1 MRTAISVALL
11 AFVMAVLA
19 ACGEHRTA
27 AEKPAASPS
36 VIEPQLKALEK
47 AKGVEQTLAD
57 QAEAQRKAIEEAE
70 KR

>member
-1 MRTAISVALL
+1 MRTFISINLL
-11 AFVMAVLA
+11 ALVMVALA
-19 ACGEHRTA
+19 ACGERSTP

-36 VIEPQLKALEK
+36 AIEPQLKALEK

-57 QAEAQRKAIEEAE
+57 QAEAQRKAIEDAE

>member
-1 MRTAISVALL
+1 MRITVPITFLAMLAL
-11 AFVMAVLA
+11 AG
-19 ACGEHRTA
+19 CGQRSTP

-36 VIEPQLKALEK
+36 VIEPQLKALEN